1 MSALVGVVRKE
12 FRHILR
18 DPWMLTF
25 STLGT
30 VILMILIGF
39 AVSADIE
46 NIPIVVLDGDHTEQS
61 RAYLQLFV
69 NDDLFLVRDWLQGEE
84 AVQEHVRQGRV
95 SGAIIVPVGFSQS
108 IKRNE
113 QATVQIIVDG
123 TEPEIA
129 LQLVAN
135 AESLSAGHA
144 VSLLQ
149 ERLDGSEVASRSR
162 GLPLEFRERVLYNP
176 QLRQLNSL
184 LPALMGVV
192 LAFPALAAAL
202 SLVREKEEGSLESL
216 MSTPVR
222 RHHLLLG
229 KAVPYFVIG
238 MLDILFLVW
247 ASMLIFEVPF
257 RGRLADFMLLSGL
270 FLFANLGIG
279 ILLSSVLRTQM
290 ATLIIGSLVFMMP
303 LTQSGLV
310 TPLYT
315 LSRDAQVQALVWP
328 ATHHI
333 IIARGIFLK
342 GLGIRGL
349 LGHAGYLLVA
359 GLALNSLAVWRFK
372 NKLA

>member
-1 MSALVGVVRKE
+1 VSALVGVVRKE
-12 FRHILR
+12 FRHVLR
-18 DPWMLTF
+18 DPWMLIF
-25 STLGT
+25 STVGT
-30 VILMILIGF
+30 VILMILIGY

-46 NIPIVVLDGDHTEQS
+46 NIPIVVLDGDHSEQS

-69 NDDLFLVRDWLQGEE
+69 NDELFLVTDWAQDER
-84 AVQEHVRQGRV
+84 AVREHVRQGRA
-95 SGAIIVPVGFSQS
+95 SGAVIVPVGFSES
-108 IKRNE
+108 IKRGE
-113 QATVQIIVDG
+113 QATVQLIVDG

-149 ERLDGSEVASRSR
+149 ELFGGSEVASRSA

-176 QLRQLNSL
+176 QLRELNSL

-222 RHHLLLG
+222 RHHLLVG

-247 ASMLIFEVPF
+247 ASMLIFQVPF
-257 RGRLADFMLLSGL
+257 QGRLADFMLLSGL
-270 FLFANLGIG
+270 FLFSNLGIG

-315 LSRDAQVQALVWP
+315 LSRDAQLQALVWP

-333 IIARGIFLK
+333 IIARAVFLK
-342 GLGIRGL
+342 GLGMQDL

-359 GLALNSLAVWRFK
+359 GLVLNSLAVWRFK